1 MAGLGTEIMQDIE
14 TTVKLIEE
22 LEVEDVYSRLGAGLA
37 VGAGDSYA
45 AALALEAG
53 TQGRVKAFDPD
64 HLLAIGGLERFAR
77 EGYVLFAL
85 SVGGRTREVVRLARE
100 YARLGGHV
108 VAVTGDKESPL
119 ARSSNEVVVM
129 EYSRTVRG
137 IGAGRHLYMI
147 ALLGKMFGEKR
158 LSIARGSCSC
168 PSFSAPVGHIGVGDS
183 FSTAMFAAL
192 KSYEVFNTAS
202 RYVLLEQLFH
212 AELYS
217 MPPRL
222 YFYEPYTTVLDER
235 VREGLEVVRRAGYEV
250 EVVKRAG
257 NSVWSNMLSQQYCIL
272 ACLARE
278 CEEKNVVEPGYRR
291 HPGLATI
298 TRLIY
303 HEE

>member
-1 MAGLGTEIMQDIE
+1 MAGLGAEIIRDIE
-14 TTVKLIEE
+14 AVAKLIEG
-22 LEVEDVYSRLGAGLA
+22 LEVEDTYSGLGAGLA
-37 VGAGDSYA
+37 IGAGDSYV

-64 HLLAIGGLERFAR
+64 HLLAIGGLDRFVR

-85 SVGGRTREVVRLARE
+85 SVGGRTREVVRLAKE
-100 YARLGGHV
+100 YARLGGRV
-108 VAVTGDKESPL
+108 VAVTGDKDSPL
-119 ARSSNEVVVM
+119 ARSSSEVVVM
-129 EYSRTVRG
+129 EYSRTVKG

-147 ALLGKMFGEKR
+147 ALLGKMFGEKH
-158 LSIARGSCSC
+158 LSIARGSCGC
-168 PSFSAPVGHIGVGDS
+168 PSFSTPVGHVGVGDS
-183 FSTAMFAAL
+183 YSTAMFAAL

-202 RYVLLEQLFH
+202 RYVFLEQLFH

-222 YFYEPYTTVLDER
+222 YFYEPYTSIIDER
-235 VREGLEVVRRAGYEV
+235 FREGLEVVKEAGYEV
-250 EVVKRAG
+250 EVVGRAG
-257 NSVWSNMLSQQYCIL
+257 STAWSNMLSQQYCIL
-272 ACLARE
+272 SCLARE

-303 HEE
+303 HEG